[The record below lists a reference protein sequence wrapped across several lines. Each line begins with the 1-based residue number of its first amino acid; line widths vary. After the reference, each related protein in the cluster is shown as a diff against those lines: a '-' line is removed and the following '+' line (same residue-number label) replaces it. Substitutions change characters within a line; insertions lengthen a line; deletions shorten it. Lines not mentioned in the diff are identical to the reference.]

1 MPISHAAQIQP
12 IARKKELRGL
22 RVDGNELLLDMTSPL
37 PVFNEPE
44 LRQWALGRRIFISST
59 MRDLQEERQQAAGT
73 IRSLGATARFFEEF
87 SSPSGPQGIYVPEV
101 ARADAVILI
110 LGERYGEPVPADAH
124 ARSATQIE
132 YDEAVG
138 TYKPVLVYRKEGTQ
152 LKREPRLASFMNQ
165 LDAKHTV
172 ARFHSLGELDALVRE
187 GLSSLAQSESLE
199 WCKLGRA
206 VFPVSRWSR
215 RGSSVEIRTTTREPR
230 IVSYLNPPDGRYGQ
244 RPYLILGDRVDAVGQ
259 LSVHEEASGKYQ
271 REYVLDVQLRDE
283 SPTLST
289 MATVVYGNRPPSD
302 WIRAHI
308 KSLLFN
314 EPMPEGYNPYGP
326 GRKSRPDFRLPE
338 IYEALKDRGRVDE
351 LFPSLACVYL
361 LDRLLRGSSQEPAVT
376 REIHRLEVSPVYR
389 GRSRVRVEYAIP
401 GQFGQSS
408 IGDDAVEGEMVMEV
422 RHERPLRDW
431 T

>member
-1 MPISHAAQIQP
+1 M
-12 IARKKELRGL
+12 
-22 RVDGNELLLDMTSPL
+22 DGNELLLDMTSPL
-37 PVFNEPE
+37 PMFNEPE
-44 LRQWALGRRIFISST
+44 FRQWALGKRIFISST

-110 LGERYGEPVPADAH
+110 LGERYGEPVLTDAQ
-124 ARSATQIE
+124 ARSATHIE

-138 TYKPVLVYRKEGTQ
+138 AYKPVLVYRKEGTQ
-152 LKREPRLASFMNQ
+152 LKREPRLASFINQ

-187 GLSSLAQSESLE
+187 GLSSLAESESLE

-230 IVSYLNPPDGRYGQ
+230 IVSYLNSPDGRYGQ
-244 RPYLILGDRVDAVGQ
+244 RPYLILGDRVDAVDQ
-259 LSVHEEASGKYQ
+259 LSVHEEASGRYQ

-283 SPTLST
+283 APALAT
-289 MATVVYGNRPPSD
+289 MATMSYNGRPTSE
-302 WIRAHI
+302 WIKAYV
-308 KSLLFN
+308 KALLFD
-314 EPMPEGYNPYGP
+314 EPMPEDYNLL
-326 GRKSRPDFRLPE
+326 GRGRGGRPDFRLPD
-338 IYEALKDRGRVDE
+338 IYEALTDRGRVDE
-351 LFPSLACVYL
+351 LFPSLARAYL
-361 LDRLLRGSSQEPAVT
+361 LDRLLRGSGEEPAVT
-376 REIHRLEVSPVYR
+376 REVHRLEVSPVYR

-401 GQFGQSS
+401 GQFGQGS

-422 RHERPLRDW
+422 RRERPLRDW